1 MIHLFH
7 NRKTKLAVQSFLI
20 VLLAGAILAGCSN
33 NHNTQATA
41 PAELSAL
48 TFEVTGEDFLIAALD
63 ELQLLAEWAGSS
75 SGSVGQKGLL
85 SSGLRIPILSKTSSD
100 SVYVYGRLTTE
111 GYGAVVTERHAYPKG
126 ILLITVRTTHGK
138 ENGHIVTETKRYIS
152 AQDFENDEPE
162 QYSTTEVYAL
172 SSDTIVTRVA
182 RNGILETFT
191 FRLPVI
197 TRTINT
203 ADGSVRSTIRYG
215 LDGRIISEVVDATN
229 TLIERRANYGEP
241 DGSVFTQTDYPDGS
255 WRTVR
260 TLGQADG
267 SVLRETTSG
276 G

>member
-1 MIHLFH
+1 MNHHLH
-7 NRKTKLAVQSFLI
+7 NRRAKLAVQFLLI
-20 VLLAGAILAGCSN
+20 ILLAGAILAGCSN
-33 NHNTQATA
+33 DRSTQTTGPESSLPFA
-41 PAELSAL
+41 
-48 TFEVTGEDFLIAALD
+48 FEVTGEDFLISALD
-63 ELQLLAEWAGSS
+63 ELQSIAQWPESSPGSRSKTGSS
-75 SGSVGQKGLL
+75 PSEHRIL
-85 SSGLRIPILSKTSSD
+85 SLSKTGSD
-100 SVYVYGRLTTE
+100 SIFIYGEVTTG
-111 GYGAVVTERHAYPKG
+111 GYGAVVTERHEYPKG
-126 ILLITVRTTHGK
+126 ILLITVRRTHGK
-138 ENGHIVTETKRYIS
+138 ESGHIVTETRRYIS
-152 AQDFENDEPE
+152 FEDFENDEPQ
-162 QYSTTEVYAL
+162 QYSTTEVYGL

-241 DGSVFTQTDYPDGS
+241 DGSIFTQTDYPDGS